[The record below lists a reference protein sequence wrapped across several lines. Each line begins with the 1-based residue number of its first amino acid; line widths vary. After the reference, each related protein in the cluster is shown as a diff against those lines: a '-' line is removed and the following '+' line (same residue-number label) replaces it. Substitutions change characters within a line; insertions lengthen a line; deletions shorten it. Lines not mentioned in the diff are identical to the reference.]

1 MNCFKKHLRY
11 GNAVKPK
18 VMKLSIDLTGFFRFL
33 VGGGEMKQTEI
44 LVIKSKGM
52 VFPGSL
58 PALGAACNAAD
69 KIFYT
74 V

>member
-1 MNCFKKHLRY
+1 MDWFLH
-11 GNAVKPK
+11 
-18 VMKLSIDLTGFFRFL
+18 FF
-33 VGGGEMKQTEI
+33 GGWWEMKQTQI

-58 PALGAACNAAD
+58 PALGAACNTAD
-69 KIFYT
+69 KIFNT

>member
-1 MNCFKKHLRY
+1 
-11 GNAVKPK
+11 
-18 VMKLSIDLTGFFRFL
+18 
-33 VGGGEMKQTEI
+33 MKQTQI

-52 VFPGSL
+52 VFPSSL
-58 PALGAACNAAD
+58 PALGAACSTAD